1 MLARSLSLLAAA
13 AVALGAV
20 APALADDYRH
30 HDERRFEQ
38 RHDGWHDR
46 DIHRFHERDFARWQH
61 GRWFHGRHDG
71 RPGWW
76 WDVGGVW
83 YFYPQRFDGPPA
95 YISEDYVDD
104 VAYGDPGP
112 EPVVGA
118 YGPPP
123 GAYPPPP
130 PPPDPGAAGVGG
142 AIVGGV
148 LGGLLTGRASGVAA
162 GAVIGGL
169 TGATAAAREGY
180 WLSNGGF
187 YYRYPSGQYVVAD
200 PRWCY

>member
-76 WDVGGVW
+76 WIAGGTW
-83 YFYPQRFDGPPA
+83 YFYPKPIYPFP
-95 YISEDYVDD
+95 
-104 VAYGDPGP
+104 DPYLP
-112 EPVVGA
+112 PVVAGPRVANAWYFCPPSQA
-118 YGPPP
+118 Y
-123 GAYPPPP
+123 YPY
-130 PPPDPGAAGVGG
+130 
-142 AIVGGV
+142 
-148 LGGLLTGRASGVAA
+148 TASCPVP
-162 GAVIGGL
+162 
-169 TGATAAAREGY
+169 
-180 WLSNGGF
+180 W
-187 YYRYPSGQYVVAD
+187 QVVPAQ
-200 PRWCY
+200 